1 MHAGQGQIKVR
12 QSWRTWEV
20 WEPLYACRAGADQG
34 EAELEAWEVWEPL
47 YACRAGRH
55 CSLSHPLFSLSLSLV
70 CVGAPSFRSG

>member
-34 EAELEAWEVWEPL
+34 EAELGAWEVWEPL
-47 YACRAGRH
+47 YACRAGADQGEAELEDLG
-55 CSLSHPLFSLSLSLV
+55 S
-70 CVGAPSFRSG
+70 VGATLCMQGRGRSR